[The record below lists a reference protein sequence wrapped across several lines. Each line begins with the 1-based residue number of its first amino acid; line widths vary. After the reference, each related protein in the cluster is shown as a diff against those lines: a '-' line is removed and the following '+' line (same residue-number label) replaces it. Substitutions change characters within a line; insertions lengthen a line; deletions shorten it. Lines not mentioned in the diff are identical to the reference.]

1 MNKYGNLLHRARRK
15 YDREGLRSVLAG
27 GLKHIANQIQDEERK
42 KRNII
47 RNYSN
52 NKYLN
57 IGGGS
62 SSEMTG
68 VY

>member
-15 YDREGLRSVLAG
+15 YDREGLRSALAG

-47 RNYSN
+47 HNYSN
-52 NKYLN
+52 NKY
-57 IGGGS
+57 
-62 SSEMTG
+62 
-68 VY
+68 